1 MCEEDLERHSQEI
14 GGIDDSGNP
23 IIVEIDES
31 KFFHRKYHC
40 GVWRPGHWVFGGIE
54 RQSGRCFL
62 VEVPDRTAETL
73 EAKIQE
79 YILPSTHIMSDGW
92 ASYVNVDK
100 ICNGIYTHEVV
111 IHKRNFVDPEDP
123 MIHTQ
128 TVEDMWMRTK
138 RKIRQQLGT
147 SEALFPS
154 YIHEFVWRNKY
165 KHHILANLFICI
177 SEQYPLS

>member
-1 MCEEDLERHSQEI
+1 MHIVLLLLQ
-14 GGIDDSGNP
+14 IDNN
-23 IIVEIDES
+23 
-31 KFFHRKYHC
+31 
-40 GVWRPGHWVFGGIE
+40 
-54 RQSGRCFL
+54 
-62 VEVPDRTAETL
+62 
-73 EAKIQE
+73 
-79 YILPSTHIMSDGW
+79 HICQPHMP
-92 ASYVNVDK
+92 AAV
-100 ICNGIYTHEVV
+100 IYTHEVV
-111 IHKRNFVDPEDP
+111 IHERNFIDPEDP

-128 TVEDMWMRTK
+128 TVEGIWMRAK